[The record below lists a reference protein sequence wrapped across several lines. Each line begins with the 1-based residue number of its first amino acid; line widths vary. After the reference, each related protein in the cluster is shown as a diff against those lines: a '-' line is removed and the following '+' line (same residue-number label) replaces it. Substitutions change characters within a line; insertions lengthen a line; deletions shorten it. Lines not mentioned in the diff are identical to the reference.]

1 MFSHMTHNSAA
12 GSIGRIVNSRIHVF
26 LNIINNYI

>member
-1 MFSHMTHNSAA
+1 MTRDRAS
-12 GSIGRIVNSRIHVF
+12 GSIGRIVNSRIHIG